1 VTDCVRFWLFHE
13 IIPGDLG
20 CGGSLNGFLGTVAAV
35 IAWVRIKEGEFIM
48 VLTDG
53 VKVQVG
59 DMTEALREEDTFWET
74 TAGAFMRGTL
84 PRVKRRTLPRVRRGA
99 LPRVTDLAHR
109 GCRTFPMGG
118 AFGASRARGR

>member
-1 VTDCVRFWLFHE
+1 LFSGEVTNSVGLRFFHE

-59 DMTEALREEDTFWET
+59 DVTEALRKENTFRET
-74 TAGAFMRGTL
+74 TAGPCGWSTL
-84 PRVKRRTLPRVRRGA
+84 PRVRRRTLPRVR
-99 LPRVTDLAHR
+99 
-109 GCRTFPMGG
+109 
-118 AFGASRARGR
+118 